1 MSAATDVVGESGGV
15 KTGLGALSLEGSGQF
30 STFYVADRLYG
41 IDVMQVQEVTKALS
55 MTPVPLAPKYVH
67 GLINLRGQL
76 ATAVGL
82 RDLFEIVDEGNE
94 DREQMNIVCRMD
106 DLLISVLVD
115 QIGDVMIVGNS
126 NFESAPNTI
135 PDSIRRFMKG
145 VYKISGNLISII
157 DIEKI
162 IEVIKVKNV

>member
-1 MSAATDVVGESGGV
+1 MEPSVEKVN
-15 KTGLGALSLEGSGQF
+15 GLGQGFEEGAEEISLEGSGQF

-41 IDVMQVQEVTKALS
+41 IDVMQVQEVTKELAI
-55 MTPVPLAPKYVH
+55 TPVPLAPSYVH

-82 RDLFEIVDEGNE
+82 QELFEIEVDDK
-94 DREQMNIVCRMD
+94 DREKMNIVCRKD

-115 QIGDVMIVGNS
+115 SIGDVMIVGNA
-126 NFESAPNTI
+126 NFETPPNTI
-135 PDSIRRFMKG
+135 PSSIRRFMKG

-162 IEVIKVKNV
+162 VEVIKVRNN